1 MKNMF
6 KSSKIVLSVYKRI
19 IISLFYLFL
28 VISSLSGQEK
38 KEWKVWVKTSPCS
51 GRFDWITVAKE
62 NPSIYGLETYE
73 LASRIESPLNCT
85 VTGCTFQEA
94 TFIANSVRS
103 SDMFFNFCCKD
114 YSVWE
119 NVQTGERSVVIGK
132 FSTAGYPWQALKFDL
147 CCEEAEDLADL
158 VGACSGYDGNEGHED
173 CKMYP
178 GSVSVWNDNTQTME
192 CLCPKGKIWNTS
204 RTACIEVQNADCSAY
219 PGSYAAWNDKTNRVE
234 CYCPDGKIW
243 NRFRTACIDDISKI
257 ECWPGS
263 HAVWNEQLEITECF
277 CNEGLVWNKTKTACV
292 DPKRLVKEAD
302 CSNYKGSHAVWNDQ
316 TQQVECVCPDGKIWN
331 SSFTACIDDISKVK
345 CWPGSY
351 AVWNEQRKKTECFC
365 NQGLVWNKT
374 KTACVDPKSL
384 VKEADCSYY
393 KGSHAVW
400 NDQTQQ
406 VECVCPDGK
415 IWNSS
420 FTACIDDISIVK
432 CWPGSYAVWNEQL
445 RKSECY
451 CNQGLVWNKTKT
463 ACVEPDIVINK
474 DDGKQKPGEK
484 GTWSLTSVKVNPE
497 KRTGWTYSSQSSSA
511 HYDVYNGDKVDFNW
525 TPPPSTISESGFTV
539 SIGVTSTLGPY
550 SRIMSSIIGVSGVG
564 LDSDTPPRDRIAESN
579 IPTGSA
585 SPSKTVNFKPN
596 PSASQIEVEI
606 GMMWGEVKFIY
617 IYKKN

>member
-263 HAVWNEQLEITECF
+263 HAVWNEQ
-277 CNEGLVWNKTKTACV
+277 
-292 DPKRLVKEAD
+292 
-302 CSNYKGSHAVWNDQ
+302 
-316 TQQVECVCPDGKIWN
+316 
-331 SSFTACIDDISKVK
+331 
-345 CWPGSY
+345 
-351 AVWNEQRKKTECFC
+351 RKKTECFC

-420 FTACIDDISIVK
+420 FTACIDDISQVK